1 MDIESAYI
9 DAMEFAKNHHENFP
23 VVSFLIPKK
32 IRKDV
37 AIIYWFARTADDIA
51 DEGAYTRE
59 DRVKKLNEFEE
70 RFTELINGNYSNPFE
85 LALYNTIETKSLT
98 AEHFYNLLKAF
109 RQDIT
114 KNRFSNFPDLLAYC
128 KNSAN
133 PVGRLILE
141 LNNIRESEAFA
152 CSDKICT
159 ALQLTNFWQD
169 AAIDFK
175 KGRIYLPQD
184 ELEKFN
190 VTEKIFELNEN
201 NLNLKTLLK
210 HNVDRTRQL
219 YNEGK
224 KLAEYLTGRLKYEI
238 KWTVLGGEEILKK
251 IEADNYNV
259 FQKRPVLN
267 KKDFLIL
274 LLKSFF

>member
-1 MDIESAYI
+1 
-9 DAMEFAKNHHENFP
+9 
-23 VVSFLIPKK
+23 
-32 IRKDV
+32 
-37 AIIYWFARTADDIA
+37 
-51 DEGAYTRE
+51 
-59 DRVKKLNEFEE
+59 
-70 RFTELINGNYSNPFE
+70 
-85 LALYNTIETKSLT
+85 
-98 AEHFYNLLKAF
+98 
-109 RQDIT
+109 
-114 KNRFSNFPDLLAYC
+114 
-128 KNSAN
+128 
-133 PVGRLILE
+133 
-141 LNNIRESEAFA
+141 
-152 CSDKICT
+152 
-159 ALQLTNFWQD
+159 
-169 AAIDFK
+169 
-175 KGRIYLPQD
+175 
-184 ELEKFN
+184 LEKFN

-219 YNEGK
+219 FNEGK